1 MKLIA
6 KTLYGLEK
14 VLAEELLELG
24 AKNVSPVNR
33 AVMLNGDNGLLYKV
47 NYCSATAL
55 SVLAVIAEFNIKSAK
70 DLYFNCSMIDWGRYL
85 GCDDTFSVTPVVKS
99 ELFPHTGYA
108 GLVLKDAVADW
119 FRNKTGRRPSVSA
132 SDNGLLI
139 NLHVS
144 HEKVTV
150 SLDSSV
156 VPLYKRGYRAGQYA
170 APLNEVLAAG
180 MIRLSGWHPDLPLLD
195 PMCGSGTIPLE
206 AALTASRIP
215 PGKFRPSFG
224 FTHWKDFDEDL
235 FVRVKEEAE
244 KRMITSSAIISGS
257 DISQQAISQARTNI
271 INAGLEDYINL
282 SVADFSNLHK
292 EHDRGVIIV
301 NPPYGQRIKP
311 DEISRLYNMIGTT
324 LKHNFAGWDAFIITS
339 GKDLLNEIGLKPK
352 SKKSLYNG
360 AIECLFARYEL
371 YEGTKKRDMS
381 GT

>member
-24 AKNVSPVNR
+24 AKNVTPVNR
-33 AVMLNGDNGLLYKV
+33 AVVFNGDNRLLYKV

-55 SVLAVIAEFNIKSAK
+55 SVLAVIAEFTIKSSK
-70 DLYFNCSMIDWGRYL
+70 DLYFNCSKIDWGRYL

-119 FRNKTGRRPSVSA
+119 FRNKTGRRPSIST
-132 SDNGLLI
+132 SYTGLLI

-156 VPLYKRGYRAGQYA
+156 VPLYKRGYRIGQYA

-180 MIRLSGWHPDLPLLD
+180 MIRLSGWHSDKPLLD
-195 PMCGSGTIPLE
+195 PMCGSGTILLE
-206 AALTASRIP
+206 AALAAFRIP

-224 FTHWKDFDEDL
+224 FTRWKDFDEDL
-235 FVRVKEEAE
+235 FLNVKERAE
-244 KRMITSSAIISGS
+244 RRMVNSSVIIRGS
-257 DISQQAISQARTNI
+257 DISQQAISQARINI

-282 SVADFSNLHK
+282 SVADFKDLHK
-292 EHDRGVIIV
+292 EQERGVIIV
-301 NPPYGQRIKP
+301 NPPYGERIKP
-311 DEISRLYNMIGTT
+311 GDVSQLYNMIGTT